1 MLVVAVP
8 IALLFL
14 IALVRPIPLIG
25 GDIRAALLAAG
36 LAAALIGG
44 VGPGEFVL
52 GVVDGIDTLAW
63 VMALSLFGS
72 IYAESQVRLGTMT
85 AVLDTLRSLFGRS
98 PKGLIAAI
106 FITLTLA
113 GSLLGDAIAAAT
125 VIGFLVI
132 TALAELKVKPEQIA
146 MMIMVGAS
154 IGSIMPPI
162 AQALF
167 LSSSLV
173 GIDPGPV
180 VLIAYGTVS
189 VALVLA
195 ILESFRFVRG
205 RSLPPELRPTEPL
218 GTMLRR
224 SWPVFGPLFV
234 LIVVVVLNSGFGLNI
249 FTVTPGLGAAVAALE
264 TVPIVKGLAH
274 VVVLAIILATLVTLC
289 YPTARRQA
297 GSIVATGL
305 GNVRQTLLIQ
315 LCAGFMVGMFYASG
329 AVDAV
334 SAAAAGLDSQ
344 AVALG
349 GFLGLA
355 VLGMLTGSQTT
366 AQTVVVP
373 FVAPLLLASTVDPVD
388 VALGASHIAS
398 GAQNLP
404 PVGLTA
410 FVVCGLVGA
419 TLRTKVDPVKTMLL
433 ALPNSLYFMLVGLV
447 FWLI

>member
-373 FVAPLLLASTVDPVD
+373 FVAPLLLASTADPVD

>member
-1 MLVVAVP
+1 MLVVIVP

-14 IALVRPIPLIG
+14 VALVKPIPLIG
-25 GDIRAALLAAG
+25 GDIRAALVIAGISAAV
-36 LAAALIGG
+36 IGG
-44 VGPGEFVL
+44 VGPGEFAL
-52 GVVDGIDTLAW
+52 GVVDGIDKLAW

-173 GIDPGPV
+173 GTDPGPV
-180 VLIAYGTVS
+180 VLIAYATVT

-195 ILESFRFVRG
+195 VLESFRFVRG
-205 RSLPPELRPTEPL
+205 RSLPPELRPTESL

-224 SWPVFGPLFV
+224 SWPVFGPLLV
-234 LIVVVVLNSGFGLNI
+234 LIAIVVLNSGFGLNV
-249 FTVTPGLGAAVAALE
+249 FTAMLGLGGVVTTLE
-264 TVPIVKGLAH
+264 TVPIVKGLVH
-274 VVVLAIILATLVTLC
+274 VVVLAIIVATLVTLC
-289 YPTARRQA
+289 YPRARREA
-297 GSIVATGL
+297 GSIVATGI

-329 AVDAV
+329 AVDQV
-334 SAAAAGLDSQ
+334 SAAAAGLESQ
-344 AVALG
+344 AVAFG
-349 GFLGLA
+349 GFIGLA

-373 FVAPLLLASTVDPVD
+373 FAAPLLLASAADPVH

-447 FWLI
+447 FWLL

>member
-264 TVPIVKGLAH
+264 TVPIVKGLVH

-373 FVAPLLLASTVDPVD
+373 FVAPLLLASTADPVD

>member
-1 MLVVAVP
+1 MLVVIVP

-14 IALVRPIPLIG
+14 IALVRRIPLIG
-25 GDIRAALLAAG
+25 GDIRAALLIAG
-36 LAAALIGG
+36 VAAALIGG
-44 VGPGEFVL
+44 VGPGEFAL
-52 GVVDGIDTLAW
+52 GVVDGVDKLAW
-63 VMALSLFGS
+63 VMALSLFGA

-85 AVLDTLRSLFGRS
+85 AVLDTLRSLFGGS

-162 AQALF
+162 AQAVF
-167 LSSSLV
+167 LSASLV
-173 GIDPGPV
+173 GTDPGSV
-180 VLIAYGTVS
+180 VLIAYITVS
-189 VALVLA
+189 IALVLA
-195 ILESFRFVRG
+195 VLESFRFVKG
-205 RSLPPELRPTEPL
+205 RTLPPELRPSEPL
-218 GTMLRR
+218 GTMLGRT
-224 SWPVFGPLFV
+224 WPVFGPLAV
-234 LIVVVVLNSGFGLNI
+234 LIAIVILNSGFGLNV
-249 FTVTPGLGAAVAALE
+249 FTAVPGLGGLVATLE
-264 TVPIVKGLAH
+264 TVPVVKGLVH
-274 VVVLAIILATLVTLC
+274 VVVLAIIVSTLVTLC
-289 YPTARRQA
+289 YPRARRQA

-329 AVDAV
+329 AVDQV
-334 SAAAAGLDSQ
+334 SAAAEGLDSQ
-344 AVALG
+344 AVAFG
-349 GFLGLA
+349 GFIGLA

-366 AQTVVVP
+366 AQTVVIP
-373 FVAPLLLASTVDPVD
+373 FAAPILLASAADPVN

-419 TLRTKVDPVKTMLL
+419 TLKTKVDPVKTMLL

-447 FWLI
+447 FWLL